1 MINRKKAILENMIQ
15 TFERL
20 SSNSPYARFFRDDN
34 CARIETELPLT
45 IFNRVFDYK
54 APHDDK
60 IDATR
65 QVKSIIDAYRER
77 GVKCVWHTYS
87 HTQDEIVTETLRA
100 NGFILGSTMSGMAAD
115 LKVKVINQ
123 SNVPG
128 LRIVI
133 VNTDDELEMFKRV
146 FVAEYGLP
154 DELAH
159 SFTEAFAYDPEGRM
173 KYFLAYLNDL
183 PVGTAMTFSTGEV
196 TGLYTVATLKEF
208 RARGIGGALVGHA
221 LHDMQVAGATLAI
234 LQASSMGQ
242 TIYRKHGFEEEMTI
256 NLYNA

>member
-1 MINRKKAILENMIQ
+1 MINKKEAILENMIQ

-20 SSNSPYARFFRDDN
+20 SSNSPLVSFSRNEN

-54 APHDDK
+54 TPNNDK
-60 IDATR
+60 IDATG
-65 QVKSIIDAYRER
+65 QVKSIIDSYRER

-87 HTQDEIVTETLRA
+87 HTQDEIVTETLKS
-100 NGFILGSTMSGMAAD
+100 NGFILGGTMSGMAVH
-115 LKVKVINQ
+115 LEVKVINQ

-128 LRIVI
+128 LRIVT
-133 VNTDDELEMFKRV
+133 VHTDEELEMFKRV

-154 DELAH
+154 DELANA
-159 SFTEAFAYDPEGRM
+159 FTEVFAYDPEGQM
-173 KYFLAYLNDL
+173 KYFLAYLNDV

-196 TGLYTVATLKEF
+196 TGIYTVATLKEF
-208 RARGIGGALVGHA
+208 RTRGVGGALVGHA

-242 TIYRKHGFEEEMTI
+242 TIYRKHGFEEELTI
-256 NLYNA
+256 NLFV